1 MNIKVLFL
9 ALALVTGLCMAQS
22 SLAKATVP
30 TVNSTQSIVLDMQ
43 NMTCPLCK
51 FTIKK
56 SLLGVEGVQ
65 NVDVDSDKK
74 TASITFN
81 GQKTNVEALIKATTH
96 AGYPATVH
104 PKK

>member
-9 ALALVTGLCMAQS
+9 ALALATGLCMAQS
-22 SLAKATVP
+22 SQAKTTVP

-51 FTIKK
+51 FTIRK

-74 TASITFN
+74 TANITFN

-104 PKK
+104 PEK